1 LRLPATVRLSSG
13 LHRRSAVQPRLPI
26 CCGSRRLPIS
36 GSAFQLNLQLSS
48 AARFSSWRPLDLQL
62 APSTYRPAQ
71 PSGRPSTRVSDH
83 PQTRLSI
90 NLRLAPPANLQ
101 PTFRLTS
108 SSRPR
113 SVFRLRFP
121 ANLQLA
127 PSTGPPALAFEPNL
141 RLSSAAASLASP
153 SCQPSACASSQ
164 PSGCAFRLASGSRLP
179 PTFQPCPRTVLR
191 LAPLTDSGLRLRANL
206 QLAPS
211 IDPSGPPFA
220 LISSLRLQSRFPAP
234 LSS

>member
-1 LRLPATVRLSSG
+1 LLSFLATVQLTSD
-13 LHRRSAVQPRLPI
+13 LHRRSTVQPRLPI
-26 CCGSRRLPIS
+26 CCSLRRLPIS

-48 AARFSSWRPLDLQL
+48 AARFSGWRPLDLQL

-101 PTFRLTS
+101 PAFRLTS

-121 ANLQLA
+121 ADLQLA
-127 PSTGPPALAFEPNL
+127 PSTDPPALAFEPNL

-164 PSGCAFRLASGSRLP
+164 PSSWCLPTGFRLAPS
-179 PTFQPCPRTVLR
+179 PTFQPCLRTVLR
-191 LAPLTDSGLRLRANL
+191 LAPLTDSGLRLRADF

-211 IDPSGPPFA
+211 IDLPA
-220 LISSLRLQSRFPAP
+220 HRLR
-234 LSS
+234 

>member
-1 LRLPATVRLSSG
+1 LRLRPTVLLNLLADLRLASPTTLRHRLS
-13 LHRRSAVQPRLPI
+13 
-26 CCGSRRLPIS
+26 
-36 GSAFQLNLQLSS
+36 
-48 AARFSSWRPLDLQL
+48 
-62 APSTYRPAQ
+62 T
-71 PSGRPSTRVSDH
+71 
-83 PQTRLSI
+83 

-101 PTFRLTS
+101 PAFQLTS